1 VVSTF
6 QHVLGVEDLRTWDRL
21 GKLVQRP
28 FQGHDFCASDTPGL
42 IDKTSILS
50 SKMVLR
56 WSLEMQ
62 PTMLS
67 IAKSMKWWLLALGS
81 WLIAM
86 VRISTAQRCGN
97 AFFGAKDVSGFQ
109 RLVLRDGCDQ
119 SGRHLAQL
127 VLAVPSTGKPRNQE

>member
-1 VVSTF
+1 MVAGNAT
-6 QHVLGVEDLRTWDRL
+6 HAVEHR
-21 GKLVQRP
+21 K
-28 FQGHDFCASDTPGL
+28 
-42 IDKTSILS
+42 IDEV
-50 SKMVLR
+50 M
-56 WSLEMQ
+56 
-62 PTMLS
+62 P
-67 IAKSMKWWLLALGS
+67 LGS

>member
-1 VVSTF
+1 MVAGNATHDVE
-6 QHVLGVEDLRTWDRL
+6 HRKIDEVMALG
-21 GKLVQRP
+21 
-28 FQGHDFCASDTPGL
+28 S
-42 IDKTSILS
+42 
-50 SKMVLR
+50 
-56 WSLEMQ
+56 
-62 PTMLS
+62 
-67 IAKSMKWWLLALGS
+67 WLLALGS